1 MYHIVARFASVIRS
15 DPATL
20 LRVRAMT
27 ETSPGERL
35 CAAVNSSDKPF
46 RILTA
51 YAKGG
56 HPAWTSKVSVPPE
69 LLIDWQQN
77 HGKELGSLN
86 KLLHDL
92 TWAAW
97 MFRVSQKYDVVYTGS
112 DWVGLFFAIGQRLM
126 RRKRVPHIFI
136 DFLVTIGHGPSKAS
150 VRRLLYRLAV
160 QGSCRVLVQ
169 RSCEVE
175 SYARALDLP
184 KEKFTFALYHATIYD
199 TPYTVRDDGYI
210 FAGGDS
216 DRDYSLLLESVRG
229 LPYRVII
236 ASLNRRQF
244 QGLEIPENVEIRNA
258 AEAEF
263 IQLMAGAS
271 VHVVPLKALPQHI
284 GGEQTYANAMTMGK
298 PTIVTDMYAS
308 DYIENKVTGIL
319 TPAGD
324 SQALRQAIQELM
336 ENSESARRIG
346 ASAKEAAKALAPE
359 KFFDVVF
366 RISEEC
372 LGRHSTDI
380 GVSENPGRYSVKPN
394 Y

>member
-1 MYHIVARFASVIRS
+1 
-15 DPATL
+15 
-20 LRVRAMT
+20 MT
-27 ETSPGERL
+27 QTNPGERL
-35 CAAVNSSDKPF
+35 YTAGVNSSDKPL

-56 HPAWTSKVSVPPE
+56 HPAWISKVSVPPE
-69 LLIDWQQN
+69 LLIGWRQDR
-77 HGKELGSLN
+77 GKELGPLK

-97 MFRVSQKYDVVYTGS
+97 MFRASQNYDVVYTGS

-126 RRKRVPHIFI
+126 RKKRVPHIFI

-150 VRRLLYRLAV
+150 IRRLLYRLAV

-175 SYARALDLP
+175 SYARALDVP
-184 KEKFTFALYHATIYD
+184 KKKFTFALYHATIYD
-199 TPYTVRDDGYI
+199 TPYTVRDDGYV

-216 DRDYSLLLESVRG
+216 DRDYALLLEAVRG

-236 ASLNRRQF
+236 ASLNRNQF

-258 AEAEF
+258 SEAEF

-271 VHVVPLKALPQHI
+271 VNVVPLQPLPQHV

-308 DYIENKVTGIL
+308 DYIQNGITGIL
-319 TPAGD
+319 TAAGD
-324 SQALRQAIQELM
+324 AKALQQAIKELM
-336 ENSESARRIG
+336 DNPESAHRMG
-346 ASAKEAAKALAPE
+346 ARAKEAARAFTPE
-359 KFFDVVF
+359 KFFEVVF
-366 RISEEC
+366 KISAEC
-372 LGRHSTDI
+372 VGKRNTDL
-380 GVSENPGRYSVKPN
+380 VVLEDPADATWTQVDAQNNSWERRS
-394 Y
+394 